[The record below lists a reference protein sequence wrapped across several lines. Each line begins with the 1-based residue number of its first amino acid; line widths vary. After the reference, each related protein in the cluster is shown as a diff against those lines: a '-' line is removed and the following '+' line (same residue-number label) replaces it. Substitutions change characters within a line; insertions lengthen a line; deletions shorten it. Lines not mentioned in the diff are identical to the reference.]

1 MGCRSNATRLKKR
14 RDLNPHRISKQPIVS
29 LTFAKEGRGAAT
41 ALQFEGIDCQ
51 LLARFDSDLQRV
63 IDAWGTLP
71 TAIKKAVMTLVEH
84 T

>member
-1 MGCRSNATRLKKR
+1 MGLASTSDIEAT
-14 RDLNPHRISKQPIVS
+14 DCVPYVCE
-29 LTFAKEGRGAAT
+29 EGQGSCAAT
-41 ALQFEGIDCQ
+41 ALQFDGIHCQ
-51 LLARFDSDLQRV
+51 LLAAFDSDLQRV